1 MRVVTDA
8 NVTAEGS
15 GARREEALRDAQ
27 EDKDLRNSH
36 RDAASELPSYG
47 TLWNWGFD

>member
-1 MRVVTDA
+1 LSSWASRSA
-8 NVTAEGS
+8 S
-15 GARREEALRDAQ
+15 SLSSCAQ
-27 EDKDLRNSH
+27 LSYKDLRNSH

>member
-27 EDKDLRNSH
+27 EDKEEALRF
-36 RDAASELPSYG
+36 A
-47 TLWNWGFD
+47 